1 MTKTEFLEGL
11 SKSLSSTG
19 SLGLVRENLKFYDEY
34 IDSEIE
40 KGRSEEEVLGEL
52 GDPRLIANSI
62 KESVGIDDEF
72 AGSETIND
80 VEYEEF
86 PKDDEV
92 ESKNVYKENHYE
104 ENPYEEDIYKED
116 SYEQNVE
123 EENYKIKYINPNLII
138 YGAVGVVFLVVV
150 VALTLTGLILKFL
163 GPVLIPFIVILLVIR
178 LFRR

>member
-72 AGSETIND
+72 AGSEIINNA
-80 VEYEEF
+80 EYEGF
-86 PKDDEV
+86 SNDDEV
-92 ESKNVYKENHYE
+92 ESENVYEEEPYE
-104 ENPYEEDIYKED
+104 ENIYKED
-116 SYEQNVE
+116 SYEQNVD

-163 GPVLIPFIVILLVIR
+163 GPVLIPFIVILLIIR

>member
-34 IDSEIE
+34 IDAEIE

-72 AGSETIND
+72 AGSEIINNA
-80 VEYEEF
+80 EYEDF
-86 PKDDEV
+86 SNDDEV
-92 ESKNVYKENHYE
+92 ESENVYEEEPYE
-104 ENPYEEDIYKED
+104 ENIYKED
-116 SYEQNVE
+116 SYEQNVD